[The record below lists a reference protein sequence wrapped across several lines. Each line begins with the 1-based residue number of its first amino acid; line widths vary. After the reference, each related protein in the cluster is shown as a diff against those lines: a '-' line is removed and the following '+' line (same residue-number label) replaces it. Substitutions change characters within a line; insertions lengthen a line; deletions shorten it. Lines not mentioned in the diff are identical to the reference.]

1 MMNLAQTIALLR
13 RSFNDWNDDNVP
25 RLGAALAF
33 YTILSISPLV
43 ILAIAIVSLVFEKST
58 AQSQLLAQVQALIG
72 PAGKEA
78 INAMLQSGRKLS
90 SGAISTTVGFLTLA
104 FGASGVFGE
113 LRSGLNLIWEV
124 DPKLSSGW
132 RGMLRERF
140 FSIGMVMSVGFILIV
155 SLLASAALA
164 AMTGFFSSH
173 LHLPAAVLG
182 IVDFV
187 VSLAG
192 ISLLFGLIFKYVPK
206 APVRW
211 SEVRV
216 GAIATGLLFTAGKL
230 LLGVYLGKT
239 SPGSAYGAAGSLV
252 VMVIWVYYAAQIF
265 YFGAEFTHVVALSR
279 GGSSSKN
286 IPVPAT
292 QKREQPLPPPP
303 S

>member
-1 MMNLAQTIALLR
+1 
-13 RSFNDWNDDNVP
+13 
-25 RLGAALAF
+25 
-33 YTILSISPLV
+33 
-43 ILAIAIVSLVFEKST
+43 
-58 AQSQLLAQVQALIG
+58 
-72 PAGKEA
+72 
-78 INAMLQSGRKLS
+78 
-90 SGAISTTVGFLTLA
+90 
-104 FGASGVFGE
+104 
-113 LRSGLNLIWEV
+113 
-124 DPKLSSGW
+124 
-132 RGMLRERF
+132 LRERF

-173 LHLPAAVLG
+173 LHLPVAVLG
-182 IVDFV
+182 VVDFV
-187 VSLAG
+187 FSLAG

-279 GGSSSKN
+279 RGTSSKN
-286 IPVPAT
+286 SPVPAT
-292 QKREQPLPPPP
+292 RKREQQPPP